1 MPDSGPPEMM
11 AVAMA
16 RLLRDGEV
24 VFNGVGSFLPMLA
37 IELARRLHAPNLV
50 YLNIGGGMDA
60 RPETLPW
67 SSTDPALLAGT
78 AGIVD
83 QPEFYQ
89 LVMRGGVDAM
99 FLGAAQIDAAG
110 RVNSSL
116 IGELGRPAARL
127 PGGGGAAVILPTA
140 RRVILWRARHDRRTF
155 VEKLDFVTAAGNVD
169 RVVTPLCV
177 MRRETAGGAAGAPA
191 GAGGETGRLTVEMLH
206 PGVTPETL
214 RLRTGFPVQ
223 IPSDCPQTPPP
234 SPEELAAIRSLD
246 PRNYRTLDFR

>member
-1 MPDSGPPEMM
+1 MSFGAPEIM
-11 AVAMA
+11 AAAMA

-37 IELARRLHAPNLV
+37 IEVARRLHAPNLV

-67 SSTDPALLAGT
+67 SSSDPALLAGS

-99 FLGAAQIDAAG
+99 FLGAVQIDAAG

-116 IGELGRPAARL
+116 IGEAGRPAVRL

-140 RRVILWRARHDRRTF
+140 RRVILWRTRHDRRTF

-177 MRRETAGGAAGAPA
+177 MRRVE
-191 GAGGETGRLTVEMLH
+191 GRLAVESLH
-206 PGVTPETL
+206 RGVTAEIV
-214 RLRTGFPVQ
+214 RANTGFPVAV
-223 IPSDCPQTPPP
+223 PPDCPPTPPP
-234 SPEELAAIRSLD
+234 TAEEISIIHALD
-246 PRNYRTLDFR
+246 PQNYRALDFR